1 MEEEPGGSFI
11 LRLISYMLLL
21 HKQLVVPMIQHLE
34 IFPFNSNYFI
44 LMTKFTKTIF
54 VLALAIVS
62 ANAMT
67 AQAPF
72 WTEDFANGIPADWTN
87 EDPSGNNAL
96 WTWCA
101 NPETG
106 QSNGCPAIFDD
117 ATNNQVP
124 FAATTATNG
133 FATMDSD
140 LLGNLNTNHLSQL
153 TTSGIDCSSYNEV
166 YIRFETHIGVYTV
179 GADVGALLRI
189 STDDGATW
197 TPFTVFPNLTTQER
211 WSDNPEIVILDISSV
226 AAGQANV
233 KIQWQ
238 WEGNYEYMWSL
249 DDISLFDADPTPSFS
264 IELGD
269 FFYAPASFA
278 QPISQVGTDTMGF
291 FADVSN
297 VGASE
302 VTNIVLKAT
311 INDVDNNVLFADSII
326 IPALAAGVLD
336 STFVLDNQFVP
347 DMLDVGTYSIN
358 YSAYSMDNP
367 DANPA
372 DNEDGDLFVVTE
384 NLYSKENGSTI
395 AYRPGG
401 GPADYMVGNV
411 YQTSNN
417 WVDEYKA
424 TEVTFSAVKNAA
436 DGTLAGDQVN
446 IVFLEMNEDEL
457 DPDWGNFDDTQN
469 FFTNPATILKA
480 FVPHTWEADEQSA
493 VESEMLI
500 DFDLE
505 TPGVNLK
512 PGNRYMVLCSYEGDN
527 NVAFQS
533 FSEEISYFQISTV
546 VWDGGDNQ
554 WFLGG
559 FGPEPA
565 AFIRLAI
572 DLVNTTDE
580 KPLPDNALKFYPN
593 PANSVLNVELSLEQ
607 PTLANVT
614 IAEINGRVIRIDEI
628 ENAHQENLQYD
639 VSKFPSGTYLVRVA
653 TEEGTSTKQFVVQH

>member
-1 MEEEPGGSFI
+1 
-11 LRLISYMLLL
+11 
-21 HKQLVVPMIQHLE
+21 
-34 IFPFNSNYFI
+34 
-44 LMTKFTKTIF
+44 MTKFTKTLF
-54 VLALAIVS
+54 ALALAFVS
-62 ANAMT
+62 ANALT
-67 AQAPF
+67 AQTPF
-72 WTEDFANGIPADWTN
+72 WTEDFANGLPAGWTN

-124 FAATTATNG
+124 FAATTASNG

-140 LLGNLNTNHLSQL
+140 LLGELMTNHLSQL
-153 TTSGIDCSSYNEV
+153 TTDSIDCSAYSEV

-179 GADVGALLRI
+179 GADVGALLRV

-197 TPFTVFPNLTTQER
+197 TPITVFPNLTTQER
-211 WSDNPEIVILDISSV
+211 WSGNPEIIILDLSAV
-226 AAGQANV
+226 AAGQSNV

-249 DDISLFDADPTPSFS
+249 DDIALYDADPTPSFS

-278 QPISQVGTDTMGF
+278 QPVSQVGTDTMGF

-311 INDVDNNVLFADSII
+311 INDEDGNELFADSIT
-326 IPALAAGVLD
+326 IPALAPDVTD
-336 STFVLDNQFVP
+336 STFFLNNQFVP

-367 DANPA
+367 DANPS

-384 NLYSKENGSTI
+384 NLYSKENGATI

-424 TEVTFSAVKNAA
+424 TEVTFSAVKNAS
-436 DGTLAGDQVN
+436 DGTLAGDEVN

-457 DPDWGNFDDTQN
+457 DADWGNFDDTQN
-469 FFTNPATILKA
+469 FFTNPATILKS

-500 DFDLE
+500 DFDQE

-527 NVAFQS
+527 NVAFQA

-546 VWDGGDNQ
+546 IWDGGDNQ

-565 AFIRLAI
+565 AFIRLGI

-580 KPLPDNALKFYPN
+580 TPLPDDALKFYPN

-614 IAEINGRVIRIDEI
+614 IAEMSGRVIRIDEI
-628 ENAHQENLQYD
+628 ENAQQENLQYD
-639 VSKFPSGTYLVRVA
+639 VSRFPSGTYLIRVA

>member
-1 MEEEPGGSFI
+1 MSV
-11 LRLISYMLLL
+11 LLCKDIDRFETL
-21 HKQLVVPMIQHLE
+21 
-34 IFPFNSNYFI
+34 PFNSNHLF
-44 LMTKFTKTIF
+44 LMMNFTKTLF
-54 VLALAIVS
+54 ALALALVS
-62 ANAMT
+62 VT
-67 AQAPF
+67 ALSAQTSF
-72 WTEDFANGIPADWTN
+72 WTEDFANGIPADWAN
-87 EDPSGNNAL
+87 EDPSGNDAL

-101 NPETG
+101 NPATG
-106 QSNGCPAIFDD
+106 QSNGCPSIFDD

-124 FAATTATNG
+124 FAAASADNG

-140 LLGNLNTNHLSQL
+140 LLGPLNTNHMSQL
-153 TTSGIDCSSYNEV
+153 TTAGIDCSAYPEV

-179 GADVGALLRI
+179 GADVGALLRV

-197 TPFTVFPNLTTQER
+197 NPFTVFPNLTTQDR

-226 AAGQANV
+226 AAGQSNV

-238 WEGNYEYMWSL
+238 WEGNWEYMWSI
-249 DDISLFDADPTPSFS
+249 DDIALYDSNPTPPYS

-269 FFYAPASFA
+269 FFFAPASFA
-278 QPISQVGTDTMGF
+278 QPISQVATDTMGF

-297 VGASE
+297 VGAAE

-311 INDVDNNVLFADSII
+311 INDVDGNELFADSTV
-326 IPALAAGVLD
+326 IPSLSPGVVD
-336 STFVLDNQFVP
+336 STFFLDNQFVP
-347 DMLDVGTYSIN
+347 DQLEVGTYSIN
-358 YSAYSMDNP
+358 YSAYSMDVA
-367 DANPA
+367 DAIPA
-372 DNEDGDLFVVTE
+372 DNENGDPFVVTE
-384 NLYSKENGSTI
+384 NLYSKENGATT

-411 YQTSNN
+411 YQTSNTL
-417 WVDEYKA
+417 VDEYKA
-424 TEVTFSAVKNAA
+424 TEVTFSAVKNSA

-446 IVFLEMNEDEL
+446 VVLLEMDENEL

-469 FFTNPATILKA
+469 FFTNPATILKS
-480 FVPHTWEADEQSA
+480 FVPHTWETDEQSA
-493 VESEMLI
+493 VESAMLI

-505 TPGVNLK
+505 TPGVTLK

-527 NVAFQS
+527 NVAFQA
-533 FSEEISYFQISTV
+533 FSEAISYFQISTV
-546 VWDGGDNQ
+546 IWDGGDNQ

-593 PANSVLNVELSLEQ
+593 PANGVLNVELSLEQ

-614 IAEINGRVIRIDEI
+614 IAEMSGRVIRIDEI
-628 ENAHQENLQYD
+628 DNAQQENRQYD
-639 VSKFPSGTYLVRVA
+639 VSKFPSGTYLIRVA
-653 TEEGTSTKQFVVQH
+653 TKEGTSTKQFVVQH

>member
-1 MEEEPGGSFI
+1 MNRFDF
-11 LRLISYMLLL
+11 L
-21 HKQLVVPMIQHLE
+21 
-34 IFPFNSNYFI
+34 PFNSNLFF
-44 LMTKFTKTIF
+44 LMTKFTKTMF
-54 VLALAIVS
+54 VLAFAFVT
-62 ANAMT
+62 ANALT
-67 AQAPF
+67 AQTPF
-72 WTEDFANGIPADWTN
+72 WTEDFANGIPVDWTN

-117 ATNNQVP
+117 ATNNQMP

-140 LLGNLNTNHLSQL
+140 LLGELTTNHLSQL
-153 TTSGIDCSSYNEV
+153 TTAGIDCSSFSEV
-166 YIRFETHIGVYTV
+166 FIRFETHIGVFTV
-179 GADVGALLRI
+179 GADVGALLRV

-197 TPFTVFPNLTTQER
+197 NPFTIFPGLTTQER
-211 WSDNPEIVILDISSV
+211 WSNNPEVIILDISSV

-238 WEGNYEYMWSL
+238 WEGNWEYMWSL
-249 DDISLFDADPTPSFS
+249 DDIALYDADPTPSFS

-311 INDVDNNVLFADSII
+311 INDADGNELFADSII
-326 IPALAAGVLD
+326 IPALAPGVTD
-336 STFVLDNQFVP
+336 STFFLDNQFVP
-347 DMLDVGTYSIN
+347 DMLAVGTYSIN

-384 NLYSKENGSTI
+384 NLYSKENGATI

-424 TEVTFSAVKNAA
+424 TEVTFAAVKNTA

-457 DPDWGNFDDTQN
+457 DADWGNFDDTQN
-469 FFTNPATILKA
+469 FFTNPATILKS
-480 FVPHTWEADEQSA
+480 FVPHTWETDEQSA

-527 NVAFQS
+527 NVAFQA

-546 VWDGGDNQ
+546 IWDGGDNQ

-565 AFIRLAI
+565 AFIRLGI

-580 KPLPDNALKFYPN
+580 KPLPDNALTFYPN

-614 IAEINGRVIRIDEI
+614 IAEMSGRVIRIDEI
-628 ENAHQENLQYD
+628 DNAQQENLQYD
-639 VSKFPSGTYLVRVA
+639 VSKFPSGTYLIRVA